1 MATKPKLI
9 PLSLNGI
16 IGEMTI
22 TENGE
27 FNVKHIAKVIVD
39 VPAGPSPAPTPP
51 GGIVGDEETVNVIK
65 WSAFRTLVE
74 NKATVVGQ
82 IYSIEL

>member
-16 IGEMTI
+16 TGEMTI

-27 FNVKHIAKVIVD
+27 FNVKHLAKVIVN
-39 VPAGPSPAPTPP
+39 VSTGPSPAPTPP
-51 GGIVGDEETVNVIK
+51 VGTIGDEETVNVIT

-74 NKATVVGQ
+74 NKATVTGQ

>member
-16 IGEMTI
+16 TGEMTI

-27 FNVKHIAKVIVD
+27 FNVRHIAKVVVD
-39 VPAGPSPAPTPP
+39 VSTGPSPAPTPS
-51 GGIVGDEETVNVIK
+51 GETIGDEETVNVVT
-65 WSAFRTLVE
+65 WSAFRTLVDNE
-74 NKATVVGQ
+74 TTVTGQ

>member
-1 MATKPKLI
+1 MATKPKLV

-16 IGEMTI
+16 SGEMTI

-27 FNVKHIAKVIVD
+27 YNVKHLARVIVE
-39 VPAGPSPAPTPP
+39 VSGGPSPAPTPSEDT
-51 GGIVGDEETVNVIK
+51 IGDEETVNVIK
-65 WSAFRTLVE
+65 WAAFRTLVDNE
-74 NKATVVGQ
+74 SAVTGQ